1 MIIIILLF
9 LDQLIKYLIVK
20 NMYLG
25 EEVTIIKNFLNIT
38 YVTNNGAAFNILSG
52 NTFFLII
59 LAIIVIIYILKNIKK
74 IEHQEKLIYE
84 ILIAGI
90 LGNLI
95 DRIFRGNVIDYIAF
109 KIFGIEM
116 AIFNLADTYIV
127 CSCILL
133 LIMEALKWK
142 KSQLKNQ
149 EKD

>member
-59 LAIIVIIYILKNIKK
+59 LAIIVIIYIFKNIKK
-74 IEHQEKLIYE
+74 IEHQEKIIYE

>member
-1 MIIIILLF
+1 MIIILLF

-20 NMYLG
+20 NMYIG
-25 EEVTIIKNFLNIT
+25 QEITIIKNFLNIT

-52 NTFFLII
+52 NTILLIA
-59 LAIIVIIYILKNIKK
+59 LAIIVIIYIIKNIKNL
-74 IEHQEKLIYE
+74 EKKERIIYE
-84 ILIAGI
+84 ILISGI

-95 DRIFRGNVIDYIAF
+95 DRIFRGYVIDYIAF

>member
-74 IEHQEKLIYE
+74 IEHQEKIIYE

>member
-9 LDQLIKYLIVK
+9 LDQLIKYLITQ
-20 NMYLG
+20 NMYIG
-25 EEVTIIKNFLNIT
+25 EEITIIKNFLNIS
-38 YVTNNGAAFNILSG
+38 YITNDGAAFNILSG
-52 NTFFLII
+52 NTILLII
-59 LAIIVIIYILKNIKK
+59 LAIFVIIYIIKNKK
-74 IEHQEKLIYE
+74 KQEKQEKIMYE

-95 DRIFRGNVIDYIAF
+95 DRIIRGSVVDYIAF
-109 KIFGIEM
+109 KIFNIDM
-116 AIFNLADTYIV
+116 AVFNLADTYIV

-142 KSQLKNQ
+142 KSQSKNQ

>member
-74 IEHQEKLIYE
+74 IEHQEKIIYE

-109 KIFGIEM
+109 KTFGIEM

>member
-74 IEHQEKLIYE
+74 IEHQEKIIYE
-84 ILIAGI
+84 ILITGI

>member
-1 MIIIILLF
+1 MIIILLF

-20 NMYLG
+20 NMYIG
-25 EEVTIIKNFLNIT
+25 QEITIIKNFLNIT

-52 NTFFLII
+52 NTILLIA
-59 LAIIVIIYILKNIKK
+59 LAIIVIIYIIKNIKNL
-74 IEHQEKLIYE
+74 EKKERIIYE
-84 ILIAGI
+84 ILISGI

-95 DRIFRGNVIDYIAF
+95 DRIFRGHVIDYIAF

>member
-1 MIIIILLF
+1 MIIILLF

-20 NMYLG
+20 NMYIG
-25 EEVTIIKNFLNIT
+25 QEITIIRNFLNIT

-52 NTFFLII
+52 NTIFLIA
-59 LAIIVIIYILKNIKK
+59 LAIIVILYIIKNIKNL
-74 IEHQEKLIYE
+74 EKKERIIYE
-84 ILIAGI
+84 ILISGI

-95 DRIFRGNVIDYIAF
+95 DRIFRGYVIDYIAF

>member
-1 MIIIILLF
+1 MIIILLF

-20 NMYLG
+20 NMYIG
-25 EEVTIIKNFLNIT
+25 QEITIIKNFLNIT

-52 NTFFLII
+52 NTIFLIA
-59 LAIIVIIYILKNIKK
+59 LAIIVIIYIIKNIKNL
-74 IEHQEKLIYE
+74 EKKERIIYE
-84 ILIAGI
+84 ILISGI

-95 DRIFRGNVIDYIAF
+95 DRIFRGYVIDYIAF

>member
-1 MIIIILLF
+1 MIIILLF

-20 NMYLG
+20 NMYIG
-25 EEVTIIKNFLNIT
+25 EEITIIRNFLNIT

-52 NTFFLII
+52 NTIFLIA
-59 LAIIVIIYILKNIKK
+59 LAIIVIIYIIKNIKNL
-74 IEHQEKLIYE
+74 EKKERIIYE
-84 ILIAGI
+84 ILISGI

-95 DRIFRGNVIDYIAF
+95 DRIFRGYVIDYIAF

>member
-59 LAIIVIIYILKNIKK
+59 LAIIVIIYISKNIKK
-74 IEHQEKLIYE
+74 IEHQEKIIYE

>member
-9 LDQLIKYLIVK
+9 LDQLIKYLITQ
-20 NMYLG
+20 NMYIG
-25 EEVTIIKNFLNIT
+25 EEITIIKNFLNIS
-38 YVTNNGAAFNILSG
+38 YITNDGAAFNILSG
-52 NTFFLII
+52 NTILLII
-59 LAIIVIIYILKNIKK
+59 LAIFVIIYIIKNKK
-74 IEHQEKLIYE
+74 KQEKQEKIMYE

-95 DRIFRGNVIDYIAF
+95 DRIIRGSVVDYIAF
-109 KIFGIEM
+109 KIFNIDM

-127 CSCILL
+127 CSCIIL

-142 KSQLKNQ
+142 KSQSKNQ

>member
-1 MIIIILLF
+1 MIIILLF

-20 NMYLG
+20 NMYIG
-25 EEVTIIKNFLNIT
+25 EEITVIKNFLNIT

-52 NTFFLII
+52 NTIFLIA
-59 LAIIVIIYILKNIKK
+59 LAIIVIIYIIKNIKNL
-74 IEHQEKLIYE
+74 EKKERIIYE
-84 ILIAGI
+84 ILISGI

-95 DRIFRGNVIDYIAF
+95 DRIFRGYVIDYIAF

-116 AIFNLADTYIV
+116 AVFNLADTYIV
-127 CSCILL
+127 CSCIIL

-142 KSQLKNQ
+142 KSQSKNQ